1 MFSCHR
7 RDIWVSWYASQVVG
21 LLDLPT
27 TMQTRLGNN
36 PTGSIVVRRLNYND
50 YKIIKPGR
58 LDALGEN
65 HVNHYRA
72 AVSQEIGA
80 GYDLALA
87 MLSRDI

>member
-1 MFSCHR
+1 M
-7 RDIWVSWYASQVVG
+7 VG

-50 YKIIKPGR
+50 YKIIKPG
-58 LDALGEN
+58 N
-65 HVNHYRA
+65 HNRA
-72 AVSQEIGA
+72 AVSQEIST

-87 MLSRDI
+87 ILSGDI